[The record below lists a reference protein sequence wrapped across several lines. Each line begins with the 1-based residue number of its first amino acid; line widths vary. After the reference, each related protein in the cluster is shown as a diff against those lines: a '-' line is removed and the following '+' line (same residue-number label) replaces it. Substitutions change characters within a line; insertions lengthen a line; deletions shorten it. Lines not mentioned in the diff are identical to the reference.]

1 VPRVQ
6 IEVAGHVVEVDS
18 AKDDLDAVAAK
29 ALELFTAT
37 KDPDL
42 QRGFPA
48 TGFATE
54 LHPDR

>member
-1 VPRVQ
+1 VQ